1 MAEAGETAAEAE
13 TRFNRLKQYVE
24 EFNSLTAKARLN
36 SEKCID
42 YYDSKQWTE
51 RERRALRKRKQP
63 ETVNNKIKE
72 AVNGILGVI
81 ERGQSSPVAYPRRPG
96 DEDGAD
102 ASTDALRFVAD
113 KNRFKRLRVNT
124 FRDMLV
130 PGTMAAIVEAD
141 EDLNVTI
148 TKIRWEQLIADPRSR
163 EEDFSDARYLG
174 TAKWQYLDDLKAQYS
189 DKAADLDQAV
199 SAGPLLDNT
208 FADRPNEAGSFGGMT
223 IWSDSKRRRL
233 MTVELYHRE
242 AGQWMRSCFHA
253 RGLLEDGPSPYV
265 DEKGRPVC
273 PIEAQSAYVD
283 RDNNRYGPTFDML
296 SRQDAVNKRESK
308 LLHLLSTSQVVQK
321 QQGAEQS
328 IETVREEAARPDGAI
343 PYGWESV
350 VNGGVV
356 SGHVEMLQFAIAQM
370 ERFGPN
376 PAVLGREGTD
386 QSGRA
391 LLARQQAGLVE
402 LAVLFGMQSDWELRV
417 YRQSWMRIQQFWKSE
432 QWVRLT
438 DDQNA
443 VKFTGLNQA
452 VGPPVQTPDG
462 QTTYGAPQF
471 DPSQPSPLAGD
482 TRGKSVFG
490 YRNLV
495 AELDVDISVDS
506 QPDVQSLQQEQYQ
519 DLVQLV
525 GTNPAYAQS
534 VPFEA
539 LLRLSAIPH
548 KREVLDMIEQARQAN
563 QAQGAQQIQQQ
574 QQLVAAETGSKIAKN
589 TAEAKLAT
597 ARADT
602 LIVGAHLDTFQ
613 AGMDSVQPPPGAA
626 PDAVAGDQGQPAPQ
640 AV

>member
-1 MAEAGETAAEAE
+1 MADAQETAADAT
-13 TRFNRLKQYVE
+13 TRFNRLKGYVE

-63 ETVNNKIKE
+63 ETVNNKVKE
-72 AVNGILGVI
+72 AVNGIIGVV

-96 DEDGAD
+96 DEDSAD
-102 ASTDALRFVAD
+102 AATDALRFVAD
-113 KNRFKRLRVNT
+113 QNRFQRLRVNA

-141 EDLNVTI
+141 EDLDVTI
-148 TKIRWEQLIADPRSR
+148 TKIRWEQLIYDPRSR

-174 TAKWQYLDDLKAQYS
+174 TAKWQYLDDLKAQYP
-189 DKAADLDQAV
+189 DKAKELDQAV

-208 FADRPNEAGSFGGMT
+208 FNDRPNEAGSFGGMT
-223 IWSDSKRRRL
+223 VWSDSKRRRL
-233 MTVELYHRE
+233 MVVELYHRE
-242 AGQWMRSCFHA
+242 GGKWMRSCFHA

-283 RDNNRYGPTFDML
+283 RDNNRYGPTADML
-296 SRQDAVNKRESK
+296 SRQDSVNKRESK
-308 LLHLLSTSQVVQK
+308 LLHLLSTSQVEQV

-328 IETVREEAARPDGAI
+328 VEIVREEAARPDGAI
-343 PYGWESV
+343 PFGWKRVATPDV
-350 VNGGVV
+350 VA
-356 SGHVEMLQFAIAQM
+356 GHSQMLQFAIAQM

-391 LLARQQAGLVE
+391 LLARQQAGMVE
-402 LAVLFGMQSDWELRV
+402 LALLFGMQSDWELRIF
-417 YRQSWMRIQQFWKSE
+417 RQSWMRAQQFWRAE
-432 QWVRLT
+432 QWVRIT

-443 VKFTGLNQA
+443 PKFVGLNQP
-452 VGPPVQTPDG
+452 VGAPTQQPDG
-462 QTTYGAPQF
+462 QVVEGQPQF
-471 DPSQPSPLAGD
+471 DPSQASPLAGD
-482 TRGKSVFG
+482 NRGKSVFG

-495 AELDVDISVDS
+495 AEMDVDISLDS
-506 QPDVQSLQQEQYQ
+506 QPDTASLQQEQYQ

-539 LLRLSAIPH
+539 LLRLSTIPH
-548 KREVLDMIEQARQAN
+548 KREVLDLIEKARQQDQAGSA
-563 QAQGAQQIQQQ
+563 QAQQQAQQ
-574 QQLVAAETGSKIAKN
+574 LEAAKTGSEIAKN
-589 TAEAKLAT
+589 TASAKKANAEADAI
-597 ARADT
+597 
-602 LIVGAHLDTFQ
+602 IVGAHLDSFQ
-613 AGMDSVQPPPGAA
+613 AGQDSVQPA
-626 PDAVAGDQGQPAPQ
+626 PVQAPADQEQAAPQ